1 VEFYSA
7 ALVVGEIVGVMLVA
21 FVVGKF
27 LYKIFLSVAKRF
39 TAATKTNLDDFILQ
53 AVEGPLEAVFIV
65 LVVFLASD
73 YLANVEFVGKLI
85 LSYSYA
91 ITILLAAYL
100 LAEVVG
106 ALLRWYYEEGKEHS
120 RFKMDITLLPFLRKV
135 SRGVILILG
144 ITSALAVVGF
154 DISGV
159 IAVAS
164 VTSLILGLASQETL
178 ANIFAGLALQLDRQ
192 AVYGEHLKFTS
203 GEVARLKRIGVR
215 STQLEDGNGSIIVI
229 SNSEFAKQR
238 LINLSR
244 PNPAFKS
251 AVAVVLPLR
260 KGAFSKF
267 EKFIIAQVKASKLPG
282 LKADSCTVAL
292 ETVGLDHVTAIVSF
306 WVEDYPSLAE
316 ARDFV
321 NRRALAFIEETK

>member
-1 VEFYSA
+1 MDFYSA
-7 ALVVGEIVGVMLVA
+7 ALVVGEIVGVMLAA

-27 LYKIFLSVAKRF
+27 LYKIFLSLAKRL

-73 YLANVEFVGKLI
+73 YLANVEFVGNLI

-106 ALLRWYYEEGKEHS
+106 AVLRWYYEEGRAHS
-120 RFKMDITLLPFLRKV
+120 RFKMDVTLLPFLRKV

-192 AVYGEHLKFTS
+192 VVYGEYLRFTS
-203 GEVARLKRIGVR
+203 GEVARLKHIGVR
-215 STQLEDGNGSIIVI
+215 STQLDDGNGSIIVI

-238 LINLSR
+238 LTNLSR
-244 PNPAFKS
+244 PVQSFKS
-251 AVAVVLPLR
+251 SLQVALPLK
-260 KGAFSKF
+260 KGVFARF
-267 EKFIIAQVKASKLPG
+267 EKFIAGEVKSSKLAG
-282 LKADSCTVAL
+282 LKADSCEVR
-292 ETVGLDHVTAIVSF
+292 LDHVGVEALTATVSF
-306 WVEDYPSLAE
+306 WVEDYPSLA
-316 ARDFV
+316 AAKDFI
-321 NRRALAFIEETK
+321 NRRALAFVEGAK